1 MPERTMNAP
10 WLGAALLLTL
20 GLVLLA
26 LAGRA
31 VAQRTRP
38 TGDAPTVTATTSA
51 EAFGELEVVTH
62 ALPYRNAESGG
73 TASTSTWTL
82 RWKGQAFAIASR
94 GGMFADVPTNEQ
106 RVNSVFVLGDGPAA
120 DLIVNVGDPNNTSA
134 FHLLR
139 QQSGTLQTPLICT
152 ALAGANTVGWIDG
165 PQARQGTRNAFSGP
179 QFRHLSGG
187 RLLGLGSRCV
197 YDARDRVAYELPK
210 PPVEGTVLDRLGALG
225 VSPDGRQVAYIH
237 MLWTPEAERLS
248 VLVADLQQTTWRSL
262 PIDRNRMRYPDLE
275 ALDAAWLAHHFE
287 WRRVRDDFRLAER
300 TDFQPLPRRG
310 FYLEGQAAEFRL
322 AETLVGTRYK
332 LAAFLKQRF
341 GAVALA
347 QAPAAPRD
355 DTFVAL
361 SLRQHVVMASDIG
374 VHVGAPFDVHAKGYW
389 PGQLGDPALA
399 RQLVHEIGE
408 AIDAELAAGRLQD
421 LFATAAR

>member
-1 MPERTMNAP
+1 MNAA
-10 WLGAALLLTL
+10 WLGPALLLTL

-26 LAGRA
+26 LAGKA

-38 TGDAPTVTATTSA
+38 TGDAPTATATTSA

-62 ALPYRNAESGG
+62 ALPYRNAETGAAA
-73 TASTSTWTL
+73 TTSAWTL
-82 RWKGQAFAIASR
+82 RWKGQSFAIASR
-94 GGMFADVPTNEQ
+94 GGMFADVPTSEQ
-106 RVNSVFVLGDGPAA
+106 RVNSVYVLGDGPAA

-165 PQARQGTRNAFSGP
+165 PQARQGTRNAFNGP
-179 QFRHLSGG
+179 QFRRLAGGG
-187 RLLGLGSRCV
+187 RLLALGSRCV

-210 PPVEGTVLDRLGALG
+210 PPLEGTMLDRLGALG

-248 VLVADLQQTTWRSL
+248 VLVADLQQQTWRSL

-300 TDFQPLPRRG
+300 AGFQPLPRRG
-310 FYLEGQAAEFRL
+310 TYLQGQAAEFRL
-322 AETLVGTRYK
+322 EETLVGTRHK

-347 QAPAAPRD
+347 QAPQRD

-361 SLRQHVVMASDIG
+361 SLRQHLVMASDIG
-374 VHVGAPFDVHAKGYW
+374 VHVSAPFDVHAKGYW

-399 RQLVHEIGE
+399 QQLVREIGD

-421 LFATAAR
+421 LFATPTR